1 MPHPIST
8 ASAEHYAWGDGCDG
22 WHLLRADD
30 LSVIEERVPPG
41 KAEVRHLH
49 RKANSVFHI
58 PSRRGYARDWRR
70 GTHRPGGGQGIDVPP
85 GAPHQL
91 RNDGAEDLHFLVIS
105 APKSH
110 GDREIGD

>member
-8 ASAEHYAWGDGCDG
+8 ASAEHYHWGDGYDG

-41 KAEVRHLH
+41 RAEVRHLH
-49 RKANSVFHI
+49 RRAHQFFYILHGVATLEIAGVVHTV
-58 PSRRGYARDWRR
+58 RG
-70 GTHRPGGGQGIDVPP
+70 GEGIDVPP
-85 GAPHQL
+85 GQPHQL
-91 RNDGAEDLHFLVIS
+91 RNDSAEDLHFLVIS

-110 GDREIGD
+110 GDRQIPE